1 VSSLSL
7 AVAQLVLVRP
17 QIMPNDDEHLRLLA
31 ISHYIVGGLAA
42 LFSFFPLIYAAFGVF
57 MLYASAHPQMQQGEP
72 PPPFLGWIFIGMG
85 CFFFLVGETLAT
97 CIVLAGR
104 FIARRLR
111 YWFVFVTA
119 CVQCL
124 FFPFGIILGVFTI
137 IVLSRASVKQ
147 LFGVEGH
154 VTPTA

>member
-1 VSSLSL
+1 M
-7 AVAQLVLVRP
+7 P
-17 QIMPNDDEHLRLLA
+17 QDEEHLRLLS
-31 ISHYIVGGLAA
+31 IFHYIVGGLAA
-42 LFSFFPLIYAAFGVF
+42 LFSCFALLYCGFGAL

-72 PPPFLGWIFIGMG
+72 PPALIGWIFIGIS
-85 CFFFLVGETLAT
+85 CFFFLVGEALAT
-97 CIVLAGR
+97 CIALAGR
-104 FIARRLR
+104 FIAQRRR
-111 YWFVFVTA
+111 YWFAFVTA

-147 LFGVEGH
+147 LFGVETH

>member
-1 VSSLSL
+1 
-7 AVAQLVLVRP
+7 
-17 QIMPNDDEHLRLLA
+17 MPHDDEHLRLLS
-31 ISHYIVGGLAA
+31 IFHYIVGGLAA
-42 LFSFFPLIYAAFGVF
+42 LFSFFPLIYAAFGAF

-104 FIARRLR
+104 FIAQRRR

-137 IVLSRASVKQ
+137 IVLSRASAKQ

>member
-1 VSSLSL
+1 
-7 AVAQLVLVRP
+7 
-17 QIMPNDDEHLRLLA
+17 MTHDEEHLRLL
-31 ISHYIVGGLAA
+31 SVFHYIVGGLAT
-42 LFSFFPLIYAAFGVF
+42 LFSFFPLIYAAFGAF
-57 MLYASAHPQMQQGEP
+57 MLYASAHPQGVP
-72 PPPFLGWIFIGMG
+72 PPPFLGWIFIGIG
-85 CFFFLVGETLAT
+85 GFFFFAGEALVA

-104 FIARRLR
+104 FIVRRRR

-147 LFGVEGH
+147 LFGVQPP
-154 VTPTA
+154 VAPTA

>member
-1 VSSLSL
+1 
-7 AVAQLVLVRP
+7 
-17 QIMPNDDEHLRLLA
+17 MPHDDEHLRLLS
-31 ISHYIVGGLAA
+31 IFHYIVGGLAA
-42 LFSFFPLIYAAFGVF
+42 LFSFFPLIYAVFGAF

-104 FIARRLR
+104 FIAQRRR

-137 IVLSRASVKQ
+137 IVLSRTSIKQ
-147 LFGVEGH
+147 LFGVELH
-154 VTPTA
+154 VASTA

>member
-1 VSSLSL
+1 
-7 AVAQLVLVRP
+7 
-17 QIMPNDDEHLRLLA
+17 MPNDDEHLRLLA